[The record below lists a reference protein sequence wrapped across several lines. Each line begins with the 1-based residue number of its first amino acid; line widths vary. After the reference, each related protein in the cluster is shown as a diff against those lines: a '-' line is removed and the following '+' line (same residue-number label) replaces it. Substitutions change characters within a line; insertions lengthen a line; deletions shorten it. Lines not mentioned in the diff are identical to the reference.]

1 MSLIGRNL
9 VDVIRDMNYSQ
20 QKFIIL
26 KYYKAP
32 FRIESFA
39 LYDYE
44 LNSDKVFVIYNEEN
58 NGRKCK
64 WSLGNPEWRGLG
76 GRGHTGCEPQMAH
89 YRNQD
94 WTCCSNL
101 HRSPGE
107 YCDHAIWVSGSLYR
121 TPVRES

>member
-64 WSLGNPEWRGLG
+64 WSLGNPEWRGDSNFIISG
-76 GRGHTGCEPQMAH
+76 TVSSH
-89 YRNQD
+89 YDIATIVKVLKSYDDSYTDSEFELQKKYLNKLR
-94 WTCCSNL
+94 
-101 HRSPGE
+101 E
-107 YCDHAIWVSGSLYR
+107 YYGI
-121 TPVRES
+121 